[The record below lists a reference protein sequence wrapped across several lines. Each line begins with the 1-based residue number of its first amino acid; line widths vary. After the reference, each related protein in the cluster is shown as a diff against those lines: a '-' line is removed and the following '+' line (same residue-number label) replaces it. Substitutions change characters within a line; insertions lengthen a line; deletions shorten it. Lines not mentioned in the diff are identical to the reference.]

1 MIFNKYSL
9 FSDDGVMM
17 MVIVTMMMMLMMM
30 IVTMMMVMTM
40 RMIDEVLVSLVFKLQ
55 FMDRAAVTKLKQ
67 KILFSGPL
75 DSHHIDIN
83 NLKVVHFLE

>member
-9 FSDDGVMM
+9 FSNDGVMT
-17 MVIVTMMMMLMMM
+17 MVIVTMTMMM

-67 KILFSGPL
+67 KILFSGL
-75 DSHHIDIN
+75 FDSHLIHEI
-83 NLKVVHFLE
+83 

>member
-9 FSDDGVMM
+9 FSDDGVMT
-17 MVIVTMMMMLMMM
+17 MVIVTMMMMMV

-40 RMIDEVLVSLVFKLQ
+40 RMIDEVLVSPVFKLQ

-67 KILFSGPL
+67 KILFSGL
-75 DSHHIDIN
+75 FDSHLIHEI
-83 NLKVVHFLE
+83 

>member
-9 FSDDGVMM
+9 FSNDGVMT
-17 MVIVTMMMMLMMM
+17 MVIVTMTMMM

-40 RMIDEVLVSLVFKLQ
+40 RMIDEVLVSPVFKLQ

-67 KILFSGPL
+67 KI
-75 DSHHIDIN
+75 
-83 NLKVVHFLE
+83 

>member
-67 KILFSGPL
+67 KILFSGL
-75 DSHHIDIN
+75 FDSHLIHEI
-83 NLKVVHFLE
+83 

>member
-9 FSDDGVMM
+9 FSNDGVMT
-17 MVIVTMMMMLMMM
+17 MVIVTMTMMM

-55 FMDRAAVTKLKQ
+55 FMDRAAFTKLKQ
-67 KILFSGPL
+67 KI
-75 DSHHIDIN
+75 
-83 NLKVVHFLE
+83 